1 MRNCSKQRNIY
12 GWIRHY
18 AFIQRAQR
26 QELVEVL
33 SL

>member
-1 MRNCSKQRNIY
+1 MRNCSEQRDIY
-12 GWIRHY
+12 SWISHY